1 MDWTAVSL
9 AISEV
14 AATEVESRFGNL
26 LASEVSEK
34 TPGEVVTAADRACE
48 RALTERLVRIRD
60 IPVVGEE
67 ATADAAALTQQIA
80 SAPAV
85 WLVDPLDGTS
95 NFVAGSTDHA
105 VMVALVEQ
113 GVTVAS
119 WMWHP
124 VSEVMAHAVLG
135 EGAWLNDRRV
145 TAPTPGRGI
154 DDLRG
159 VLKKRFL
166 PDDVLNRVDSGPGML
181 LAATEGRNCAGL
193 DYPDLATGAVDFLL
207 YWRTLPW
214 DHAPGVLF
222 AQEAGLQGARPDG
235 SQYVVGDHRSGL
247 LVSHP
252 AVWDEIRDALF
263 VGEGATALP

>member
-14 AATEVESRFGNL
+14 AETEVTPRFGKL
-26 LASEVSEK
+26 LASDVSEK
-34 TPGEVVTAADRACE
+34 TPGEVVTEADRACE
-48 RALTERLVRIRD
+48 KALTERLVRIRD

-67 ATADAAALTQQIA
+67 ATADEASLTQQIT

-105 VMVALVEQ
+105 VMAALVEA

-124 VSEVMAHAVLG
+124 VTGVMAHAVLG

-145 TAPTPGRGI
+145 AARASAGRV

-166 PDDVLNRVDSGPGML
+166 PDDVLDRVDSGPAML
-181 LAATEGRNCAGL
+181 AAATEGRNCAGL

-222 AQEAGLQGARPDG
+222 AQEAGLHAARPDG
-235 SQYVVGDHRSGL
+235 SPYVAGDDRFGL
-247 LVSHP
+247 LVSH
-252 AVWDEIRDALF
+252 ATVWHEIRDALF
-263 VGEGATALP
+263 AGEGAAALP